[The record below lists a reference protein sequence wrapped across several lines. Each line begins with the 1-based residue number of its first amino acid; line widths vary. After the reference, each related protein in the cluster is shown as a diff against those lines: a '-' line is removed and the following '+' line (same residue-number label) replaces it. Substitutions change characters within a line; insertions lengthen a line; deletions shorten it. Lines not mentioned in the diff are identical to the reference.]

1 MQNDFY
7 FFPDH
12 VANLY
17 GGTGQANGSDPRTI
31 ERMGMDIRAIYKKV
45 KLMTAVK
52 FNDWGP
58 YDYHRDY
65 NLTFPFQAMLDLS
78 TEISKPDWWI
88 LPGTRIGVRGTY
100 RTLDQYSPR
109 YAPTYSVNADGDFIP
124 NPTAIGFPDG
134 NEWEI
139 RTYIQINIGK

>member
-1 MQNDFY
+1 MKFI
-7 FFPDH
+7 
-12 VANLY
+12 
-17 GGTGQANGSDPRTI
+17 TGI
-31 ERMGMDIRAIYKKV
+31 
-45 KLMTAVK
+45 K

-65 NLTFPFQAMLDLS
+65 NLTFPMQVMGDLS
-78 TEISKPDWWI
+78 LEIGKPDWWI

-109 YAPTYSVNADGDFIP
+109 YNPTQTIDGSGNWIP

-139 RTYIQINIGK
+139 RTFIQVSISN